1 MKLIAKTSFRN
12 PGQAIE
18 IEGAQHPDHIH
29 QGAIFTIGGDLPFE
43 KLKKADQMLVVT
55 LNAADR
61 LGDANNPEIVKK
73 VNAEVA
79 ERAKAEARS
88 VAKPAAPAK

>member
-18 IEGAQHPDHIH
+18 VEGAQHPDHIH
-29 QGAIFTIGGDLPFE
+29 QGATFTIGGDLPFE
-43 KLKKADQMLVVT
+43 KLKKADQELVKT

-61 LGDANNPEIVKK
+61 LADATNPEIVKK
-73 VNAEVA
+73 VLAEVA
-79 ERAKAEARS
+79 EKAKVEARA
-88 VAKPAAPAK
+88 AKTAAPAK